1 MVPPLNNIL
10 KTSIYGWLFGLGALV
25 QRQVLTS
32 APVDGSFQDIVHRW
46 DLLRIPKDQL
56 LLLTAFTGA
65 GVVLVFLFWGLLPVS
80 TPHPH
85 EEYEFI
91 EVEKAEKK
99 VVVQEVIKNTEQVL
113 ARAEATLKKL
123 EKDNPPG
130 TQEENLTM

>member
-1 MVPPLNNIL
+1 ME
-10 KTSIYGWLFGLGALV
+10 
-25 QRQVLTS
+25 
-32 APVDGSFQDIVHRW
+32 
-46 DLLRIPKDQL
+46 
-56 LLLTAFTGA
+56 AFTGA

-123 EKDNPPG
+123 EKK
-130 TQEENLTM
+130 TILLARKKKT